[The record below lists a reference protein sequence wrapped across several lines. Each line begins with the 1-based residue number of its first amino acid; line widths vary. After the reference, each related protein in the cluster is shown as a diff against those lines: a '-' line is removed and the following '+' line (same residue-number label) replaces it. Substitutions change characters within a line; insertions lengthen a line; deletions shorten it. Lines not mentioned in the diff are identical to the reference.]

1 MLVRNWMQRNPIV
14 VGSDTLVHEAKQII
28 TDNNLHGLP
37 VVDDGRLRGL
47 ITRAI
52 CLRAAH
58 YVLRT
63 QDADEQN
70 YFSTRV
76 KVKDLMVRNP
86 VTIQAS
92 DTMEHCLEV
101 GIEHGIAQLPV
112 MEDGRVVGIISAN
125 EMFALAAH
133 FLSAWE
139 KRSGVTLAPMDVKPG
154 TIGRIADIVEAAGAE
169 LQAIYPI
176 GKPTDVNPRT
186 HPFKR
191 VVIRFHSDDTG
202 QVVAAIERAGF
213 QVIESV
219 QATRPMATTDNT
231 QH

>member
-1 MLVRNWMQRNPIV
+1 MLVRNWMQQNPIV
-14 VGSDTLVHEAKQII
+14 IGSDTLVHEAKQII

-37 VVDDGRLRGL
+37 VVDSGRLRGL

-63 QDADEQN
+63 QDSDELN
-70 YFSTRV
+70 YFSNCV

-86 VTIQAS
+86 VTIEAT

-101 GIEHGIAQLPV
+101 GIQHGVAQLPV
-112 MEDGRVVGIISAN
+112 MEEGRVVGIISAN

-139 KRSGVTLAPMDVKPG
+139 KRSGITLAPMDLKPG
-154 TIGRIADIVEAAGAE
+154 TIGQIADIVEAAGAE

-176 GKPTDVNPRT
+176 GKPSDVNPQT
-186 HPFKR
+186 HPLKR
-191 VVIRFHSDDTG
+191 VVVRFHCNG
-202 QVVAAIERAGF
+202 IEQVVAALERAGF
-213 QVIESV
+213 PVIESV
-219 QATRPMATTDNT
+219 HAARSGTRIDFA

>member
-1 MLVRNWMQRNPIV
+1 
-14 VGSDTLVHEAKQII
+14 
-28 TDNNLHGLP
+28 
-37 VVDDGRLRGL
+37 
-47 ITRAI
+47 
-52 CLRAAH
+52 
-58 YVLRT
+58 
-63 QDADEQN
+63 
-70 YFSTRV
+70 
-76 KVKDLMVRNP
+76 
-86 VTIQAS
+86 
-92 DTMEHCLEV
+92 
-101 GIEHGIAQLPV
+101 
-112 MEDGRVVGIISAN
+112 
-125 EMFALAAH
+125 
-133 FLSAWE
+133 
-139 KRSGVTLAPMDVKPG
+139 MDVKPG